1 MNKRQE
7 QKQLLLQMKKEIL
20 SLEDSIKQ
28 YKLMNIEIKTIK
40 NLKITAR
47 CIQLFAPYI
56 VSTGIIYGGFTL
68 LGNSPLVN
76 DKTYLNIMTEFD
88 NEGNIRYESQY
99 GSFDGEDVLYY
110 YSSWTKDDDFYSRN
124 IETYY
129 LEDKTYEDLI
139 DIFEYS
145 DLKLKYTLG
154 QPTSN
159 IKETKNNITEEEL
172 DKQTYLK
179 AIIYEED
186 NDNYII
192 TDESFKKGFL
202 KALGFGSLLGC
213 INLTISAIRK
223 KVSSFNFIES
233 INQIEEENR
242 PIDINALNKKLE
254 LKKENYD
261 RLTR

>member
-76 DKTYLNIMTEFD
+76 DKTYLNVMTEFD

-139 DIFEYS
+139 DIFEYG
-145 DLKLKYTLG
+145 DLKLKYTFG

-172 DKQTYLK
+172 EQQPYLK

-186 NDNYII
+186 KDNYII
-192 TDESFKKGFL
+192 TDESFNKGFFM
-202 KALGFGSLLGC
+202 ALVCGGINALINVIIVIIRPKISSFDFIEC
-213 INLTISAIRK
+213 INR
-223 KVSSFNFIES
+223 
-233 INQIEEENR
+233 INEENR
-242 PIDINALNKKLE
+242 PIDLDALNKKIE